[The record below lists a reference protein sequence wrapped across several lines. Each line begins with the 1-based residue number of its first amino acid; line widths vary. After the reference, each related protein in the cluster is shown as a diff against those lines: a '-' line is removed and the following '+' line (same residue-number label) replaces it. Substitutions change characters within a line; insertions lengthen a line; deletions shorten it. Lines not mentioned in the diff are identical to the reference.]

1 MKYSYTIE
9 NLNCA
14 HCAGKIEQKI
24 ANTEGFENVSYNF
37 ATKQLNFRS
46 EKKNPVAEIQ
56 SICDSIEDGTHVVD
70 NAAKVKKSD
79 DEEKKFG
86 LDKIFLIIS
95 IVLGLISIVLEYT
108 VADTTT
114 WGKYVLFVL
123 CLAATVLA

>member
-24 ANTEGFENVSYNF
+24 ANTEGFENASYNF
-37 ATKQLNFRS
+37 ATKQLNFCS
-46 EKKNPVAEIQ
+46 EKKNPLAEIQ

-95 IVLGLISIVLEYT
+95 MIFS
-108 VADTTT
+108 
-114 WGKYVLFVL
+114 
-123 CLAATVLA
+123 